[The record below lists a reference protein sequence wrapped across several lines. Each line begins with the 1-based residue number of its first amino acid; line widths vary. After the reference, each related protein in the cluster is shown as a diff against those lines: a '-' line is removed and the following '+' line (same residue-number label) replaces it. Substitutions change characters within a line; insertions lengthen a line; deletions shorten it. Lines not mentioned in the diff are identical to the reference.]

1 MDELKRVCQKYLDN
15 EYSVEDLSQTIS
27 HIAIPNNYRAVV
39 SDFEYNLEKIRFCIS
54 DDEQYA
60 EVVKKINELFSII
73 SD

>member
-1 MDELKRVCQKYLDN
+1 MEELKRVCQKYL
-15 EYSVEDLSQTIS
+15 ERAYSLEDLSQTVS
-27 HIAIPNNYRAVV
+27 QLAIPSNYRETV

-73 SD
+73 LD